1 MGEAEITGAAT
12 MRERPLNFLDP
23 RPGTPFAALEPL
35 DSREALLTIA
45 ASRLALPAPCCAS
58 PAGAS

>member
-1 MGEAEITGAAT
+1 

-23 RPGTPFAALEPL
+23 RPGTPFAVLEPL
-35 DSREALLTIA
+35 ESHQALLTIA
-45 ASRLALPAPCCAS
+45 ASGLALPVPCCAS